1 MSRLNGWQRIRILLS
16 VLWAIGSWIWITRE
30 NLDRQTDLK
39 YDPAVLLDQLCLEQ
53 PNADVGACNRRLW
66 EDLADEAPLE
76 IVQKTEDAHDAI
88 FFALVPI
95 PIGWLVAYALV
106 GLVRWVKPGFRPT

>member
-1 MSRLNGWQRIRILLS
+1 MSRLNGWQRIGILLS